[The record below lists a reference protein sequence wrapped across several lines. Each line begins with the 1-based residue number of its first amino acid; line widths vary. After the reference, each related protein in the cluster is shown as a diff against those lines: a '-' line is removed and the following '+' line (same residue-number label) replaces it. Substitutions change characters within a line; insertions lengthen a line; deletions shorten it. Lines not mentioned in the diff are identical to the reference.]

1 MSLFGTLNIGQNA
14 LATQQTLLQVTGNNI
29 SNSGD
34 PNYAREAVDLTPGE
48 DQQLSQGVSV
58 GTGVV
63 LQDVQRQV
71 DETLNSRLNSAVSD
85 QQGASTAANWGGQV
99 QSAFNELSGQGLST
113 SLDTY
118 FSSWT
123 NLANNPTDSGL
134 RQDVIDTGSALASQ
148 FNSVSGQLGS
158 LESNSLTQVDDLV
171 SNVNQLST
179 QIATLNQQVSVA
191 QASGGGTPNS
201 LLDQRDAAISS
212 LAKLANVM
220 AVPQSDG
227 TVSVF
232 IGSQSLV
239 SGFNSRSL
247 VDNQNAQGNTVVS
260 NIQFTDNSA
269 AASITGGQIGGL
281 LAAQSQINQV
291 SGQVDNIAASV
302 IQGVNQAY
310 SSGQGQTGFTSVT
323 GTNPVLSPSA
333 ALNSTAAGLN
343 FPPTNGSFVVTVTN
357 TGTGLQSSTLV
368 PVTLN
373 GLSSGQTT
381 LNSLVSSLNGI
392 SNVSASV
399 VGNKLQINAASGT
412 QITFSQ
418 DSSGTLAALGVN
430 TFFSGYGAGTISVN
444 QNVQNNPQLLAAAQN
459 GDPGDNQTALTIA
472 GLGTAAS
479 TALGGQSINGN
490 YQSLINQVGATAQ
503 TAQNEATATGNIAS
517 TLQTQQQSISGVSVD
532 EETINLLQQQQS
544 FQAAA
549 RLVSTV
555 DTMMQTLIAMT

>member
-1 MSLFGTLNIGQNA
+1 
-14 LATQQTLLQVTGNNI
+14 
-29 SNSGD
+29 
-34 PNYAREAVDLTPGE
+34 
-48 DQQLSQGVSV
+48 
-58 GTGVV
+58 
-63 LQDVQRQV
+63 
-71 DETLNSRLNSAVSD
+71 
-85 QQGASTAANWGGQV
+85 
-99 QSAFNELSGQGLST
+99 
-113 SLDTY
+113 
-118 FSSWT
+118 
-123 NLANNPTDSGL
+123 
-134 RQDVIDTGSALASQ
+134 
-148 FNSVSGQLGS
+148 
-158 LESNSLTQVDDLV
+158 
-171 SNVNQLST
+171 
-179 QIATLNQQVSVA
+179 
-191 QASGGGTPNS
+191 
-201 LLDQRDAAISS
+201 
-212 LAKLANVM
+212 
-220 AVPQSDG
+220 
-227 TVSVF
+227 
-232 IGSQSLV
+232 
-239 SGFNSRSL
+239 
-247 VDNQNAQGNTVVS
+247 
-260 NIQFTDNSA
+260 
-269 AASITGGQIGGL
+269 
-281 LAAQSQINQV
+281 
-291 SGQVDNIAASV
+291 
-302 IQGVNQAY
+302 
-310 SSGQGQTGFTSVT
+310 
-323 GTNPVLSPSA
+323 LSPSA

-430 TFFSGYGAGTISVN
+430 TFFSGYSAGTISVN